1 MNKNYLQL
9 IIASLSFVSSIS
21 LAAIPVGCL
30 IEPERIAEVG
40 SQVIGVADKVLVE
53 RGDTVKKGQIIATLR
68 SEIEQANVSA
78 ATTRSKLVAEVKT
91 AEANLEL
98 AKITEKRS
106 VSLVDQ
112 KFISLQALDKSHA
125 ETMVAIHRLTFAK
138 EQLNIADNE
147 LTVARAQL
155 NLRAIRAPFDGI
167 VADRY
172 IWPGERVEEK
182 PLFRIVKTNPL
193 RVEMVAPVALFG
205 SIHKD
210 DFVTITPELPNLQQL
225 EAKVVLV
232 DKIIDGASN
241 TFRIRAEIDNPN
253 FEIPSGLRCK
263 TSFNN
268 ANEEIAKTD
277 KKPAEIINPATS
289 PINPVANP
297 IKPTAQKA
305 LSKSNIK
312 SANKPVS
319 PTPPHLVSDKKIV
332 AAKQSDI
339 KPIKFIRESP
349 PTYKYY

>member
-1 MNKNYLQL
+1 MNKNYLRL
-9 IIASLSFVSSIS
+9 IIASLCFSSLSFLCTFSF
-21 LAAIPVGCL
+21 AGTPVGCL

-78 ATTRSKLVAEVKT
+78 AKTRSQLVAEVRT

-106 VSLVDQ
+106 VSLVDR
-112 KFISLQALDKSHA
+112 KFISQQALDKSHA
-125 ETMVAIHRLTFAK
+125 ETEVATHRLTFAK
-138 EQLNIADNE
+138 EQLEIADNE
-147 LTVARAQL
+147 LSVAKAQL

-205 SIHKD
+205 SIQKD
-210 DFVTITPELPNLQQL
+210 DFVTITPELPNIQQL

-253 FEIPSGLRCK
+253 LDIPSGLRCK
-263 TSFNN
+263 TSLNN
-268 ANEEIAKTD
+268 INEAVAATR
-277 KKPAEIINPATS
+277 KKPVEAINYPT
-289 PINPVANP
+289 NPV
-297 IKPTAQKA
+297 KPTAKNTVHPSDLQLTTKLA
-305 LSKSNIK
+305 IP
-312 SANKPVS
+312 APAQV
-319 PTPPHLVSDKKIV
+319 VADKKSTDTRQT
-332 AAKQSDI
+332 KLI
-339 KPIKFIRESP
+339 KKSH
-349 PTYKYY
+349 PTGNYY